1 MEKLTKAD
9 ISNIIDSPQLSN
21 SDIVQVVQEELNIT
35 ISENLDRDQM
45 VNEIYKVY
53 TGAIK
58 EIEKNKDVIDLP
70 KPKTQKTQSIDKGKI
85 TKKQFIINLIKEGK
99 YHKAEIVE
107 TVISEFSYGIT
118 GKSPKTRIS
127 KVIRE
132 LKAKDQLD
140 ELADGILR
148 LKEC

>member
-1 MEKLTKAD
+1 
-9 ISNIIDSPQLSN
+9 
-21 SDIVQVVQEELNIT
+21 
-35 ISENLDRDQM
+35 
-45 VNEIYKVY
+45 
-53 TGAIK
+53 
-58 EIEKNKDVIDLP
+58 
-70 KPKTQKTQSIDKGKI
+70 
-85 TKKQFIINLIKEGK
+85 
-99 YHKAEIVE
+99 VE